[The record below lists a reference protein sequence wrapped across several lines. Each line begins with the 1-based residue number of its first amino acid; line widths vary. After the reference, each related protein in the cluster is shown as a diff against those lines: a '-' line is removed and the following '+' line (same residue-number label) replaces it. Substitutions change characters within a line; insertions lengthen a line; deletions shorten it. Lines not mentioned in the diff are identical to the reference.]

1 MQFNDFDINSPVI
14 RHIHSLNEEIKALKD
29 ENYNLTIKLNK
40 INAEIERL
48 RVIEQKYNKIKN
60 FFPLKVALKIRKLLL
75 KLIGRI

>member
-14 RHIHSLNEEIKALKD
+14 RHIHSLNAEIKALKD

-40 INAEIERL
+40 IR
-48 RVIEQKYNKIKN
+48 N
-60 FFPLKVALKIRKLLL
+60 FFPLKVALKIRKLFF

>member
-14 RHIHSLNEEIKALKD
+14 KHIHSLNEEIKALKD

-40 INAEIERL
+40 I
-48 RVIEQKYNKIKN
+48 KN

>member
-40 INAEIERL
+40 IR
-48 RVIEQKYNKIKN
+48 N
-60 FFPLKVALKIRKLLL
+60 FFPIKVALKIRKLLL
-75 KLIGRI
+75 KLIGRM

>member
-14 RHIHSLNEEIKALKD
+14 RHIHSL
-29 ENYNLTIKLNK
+29 
-40 INAEIERL
+40 NAEIERL

-75 KLIGRI
+75 KLIGKI

>member
-29 ENYNLTIKLNK
+29 ENYNLTIKLKK
-40 INAEIERL
+40 IR
-48 RVIEQKYNKIKN
+48 N

>member
-14 RHIHSLNEEIKALKD
+14 RHIYSL
-29 ENYNLTIKLNK
+29 
-40 INAEIERL
+40 NAEIERL

-75 KLIGRI
+75 KLMGRI

>member
-40 INAEIERL
+40 IR
-48 RVIEQKYNKIKN
+48 N
-60 FFPLKVALKIRKLLL
+60 FFPIKIALKIRKLFF

>member
-14 RHIHSLNEEIKALKD
+14 RHIHSLNAEIKALKD

-40 INAEIERL
+40 IR
-48 RVIEQKYNKIKN
+48 N

-75 KLIGRI
+75 KLIGKI

>member
-14 RHIHSLNEEIKALKD
+14 GHIHSL
-29 ENYNLTIKLNK
+29 
-40 INAEIERL
+40 NAEIERL

-75 KLIGRI
+75 KLIGKI

>member
-14 RHIHSLNEEIKALKD
+14 KHIHSLNE
-29 ENYNLTIKLNK
+29 
-40 INAEIERL
+40 EIERL

-75 KLIGRI
+75 KLIGRM

>member
-14 RHIHSLNEEIKALKD
+14 KHIHSLNE
-29 ENYNLTIKLNK
+29 
-40 INAEIERL
+40 EIERL

>member
-14 RHIHSLNEEIKALKD
+14 RHIHSLNE
-29 ENYNLTIKLNK
+29 
-40 INAEIERL
+40 EIERL

>member
-14 RHIHSLNEEIKALKD
+14 RHIHSLN
-29 ENYNLTIKLNK
+29 
-40 INAEIERL
+40 AEIERL
-48 RVIEQKYNKIKN
+48 RVIEEKYNKIKN

>member
-14 RHIHSLNEEIKALKD
+14 RHIHSLNEEI
-29 ENYNLTIKLNK
+29 
-40 INAEIERL
+40 ERL
-48 RVIEQKYNKIKN
+48 RVIEQKYKKIKN

>member
-14 RHIHSLNEEIKALKD
+14 RHIHSLN
-29 ENYNLTIKLNK
+29 
-40 INAEIERL
+40 AEIERL
-48 RVIEQKYNKIKN
+48 RVIEQKYNKTKN

>member
-40 INAEIERL
+40 IR
-48 RVIEQKYNKIKN
+48 N
-60 FFPLKVALKIRKLLL
+60 FFPIKIALKIRKLLL

>member
-14 RHIHSLNEEIKALKD
+14 KHIHSLNE
-29 ENYNLTIKLNK
+29 
-40 INAEIERL
+40 EIERL

-60 FFPLKVALKIRKLLL
+60 FFPLKVALKIRKLLF

>member
-14 RHIHSLNEEIKALKD
+14 KHIHSLNE
-29 ENYNLTIKLNK
+29 
-40 INAEIERL
+40 EIERL

-75 KLIGRI
+75 KLIGSI

>member
-14 RHIHSLNEEIKALKD
+14 RHIHSL
-29 ENYNLTIKLNK
+29 
-40 INAEIERL
+40 NAEIERL

>member
-14 RHIHSLNEEIKALKD
+14 RHIHSLN
-29 ENYNLTIKLNK
+29 
-40 INAEIERL
+40 AEIERL
-48 RVIEQKYNKIKN
+48 KVIEQKYNKIKN

>member
-14 RHIHSLNEEIKALKD
+14 RHIHSL
-29 ENYNLTIKLNK
+29 
-40 INAEIERL
+40 NAEIERL

-75 KLIGRI
+75 KLMGRI

>member
-40 INAEIERL
+40 I
-48 RVIEQKYNKIKN
+48 KN

>member
-14 RHIHSLNEEIKALKD
+14 KHIHSLNAEIKALKDENYNLKD

-40 INAEIERL
+40 IR
-48 RVIEQKYNKIKN
+48 N
-60 FFPLKVALKIRKLLL
+60 FFPIKVALKIRKLLL

>member
-14 RHIHSLNEEIKALKD
+14 KHIHSLNEEIKALKD

-40 INAEIERL
+40 IR
-48 RVIEQKYNKIKN
+48 N

-75 KLIGRI
+75 KLMGRI

>member
-14 RHIHSLNEEIKALKD
+14 RHIHSLNEEIKALKY

-40 INAEIERL
+40 IR
-48 RVIEQKYNKIKN
+48 N
-60 FFPLKVALKIRKLLL
+60 FFPIKVALKIRKLLL

>member
-14 RHIHSLNEEIKALKD
+14 RHIHSLNAEIKALKD
-29 ENYNLTIKLNK
+29 ENYNLTIKL
-40 INAEIERL
+40 
-48 RVIEQKYNKIKN
+48 NKIKN

>member
-14 RHIHSLNEEIKALKD
+14 KHIYSL
-29 ENYNLTIKLNK
+29 
-40 INAEIERL
+40 NAEIERL

>member
-40 INAEIERL
+40 I
-48 RVIEQKYNKIKN
+48 KN

-75 KLIGRI
+75 KLMGRI

>member
-14 RHIHSLNEEIKALKD
+14 RHIHSLNEEIKALNEEIKALKD

-40 INAEIERL
+40 IR
-48 RVIEQKYNKIKN
+48 N
-60 FFPLKVALKIRKLLL
+60 FFPIKIALKIRKLFF

>member
-14 RHIHSLNEEIKALKD
+14 RHIHSLNAEIKALKD

-40 INAEIERL
+40 IR
-48 RVIEQKYNKIKN
+48 N
-60 FFPLKVALKIRKLLL
+60 FFPFKVALKIRKLLL

>member
-14 RHIHSLNEEIKALKD
+14 RHIHSLNVE
-29 ENYNLTIKLNK
+29 T
-40 INAEIERL
+40 ERL

>member
-14 RHIHSLNEEIKALKD
+14 KHIHSLNEEIKALKD

-40 INAEIERL
+40 IR
-48 RVIEQKYNKIKN
+48 N
-60 FFPLKVALKIRKLLL
+60 FFPIKVALKIRKLLL

>member
-1 MQFNDFDINSPVI
+1 MQFNDFDINSPAI

-40 INAEIERL
+40 IR
-48 RVIEQKYNKIKN
+48 N